1 MKAGFVEKLI
11 GRLGKIGP
19 EDVQNYFLRLAE
31 EKGFLETVFNS
42 IQEGIIV
49 TDAKGRITYL
59 NDAACQLFGLEAEE
73 SIGKR
78 LDERVR
84 GLDWSALSRS
94 EGPISRDME
103 IFYPS
108 NRFINFYS
116 VPLVIER
123 AANASSINIDKI
135 DISGEQVGHAI
146 ILRDITESRRTEQQT
161 IESER
166 LNALTLLAAGVAHEI
181 GNPLNS
187 LNIHLQL
194 IEREARKLDGTKGAE
209 LQESVEVARAE
220 INRLDSI
227 ISQFLR
233 AIRPTRPQL
242 PPENIN
248 AIVEE
253 AVRFLAPAIKNRD
266 IVVEQELRSHLPLL
280 ELDRD
285 QIKQAFYNVI
295 KNSFEAMKSRG
306 ILRIRTDM
314 DESHVIVRF
323 TDTGGGISAENL
335 SRVFE
340 PYFTTKTSGTGL
352 GLLIVRRIVREH
364 GGEFSIEQKLWG
376 DPVLGYHLIN
386 IFLHG
391 FAAIVLLQ
399 ILLRLKVPGAW
410 LAAGLFALHPIQ
422 VESVAWISEIKNTL
436 SGLFF
441 FCSILAY
448 LNFDQNRSRVAY
460 FGSLALFL
468 FGLMCKTAIAPLPAI
483 ILAVLWWRRGRLR
496 LRDDVVPSLPFF
508 GLGIGAGLFT
518 AWVERNF
525 VGAHGTVF
533 QLSILQRCLIAAR
546 DFWFYLFKLLWP
558 VKLTFIYPRWQI
570 SSAVWWQYLFP
581 LALILLL
588 AVLWQLR
595 KNFRAPLAAALVFLG
610 LLFPAL
616 GFINVYPFIY
626 SFVADHFQYLA
637 CFGPL
642 TFVVAGI
649 MMAVDSAVSE

>member
-19 EDVQNYFLRLAE
+19 EEVQNYFLRLAQ

-49 TDAKGRITYL
+49 TDSKGRITYL
-59 NDAACQLFGLEAEE
+59 NDAACQLFGLEAED
-73 SIGKR
+73 SLGKR

-84 GLDWSALSRS
+84 GLDWNALSR
-94 EGPISRDME
+94 EGAVSRDME
-103 IFYPS
+103 IFYPT

-123 AANASSINIDKI
+123 QDFVAGDAVPGPGSATAAT
-135 DISGEQVGHAI
+135 GERVGHAI

-194 IEREARKLDGTKGAE
+194 IEREARKLDGAKGAE

-227 ISQFLR
+227 ITQFLR

-242 PPENIN
+242 RPENIN
-248 AIVEE
+248 TIVEE
-253 AVRFLAPAIKNRD
+253 AVRFFALEIKDRD
-266 IVVEQELRSHLPLL
+266 VVVEQELRSDLPLL

-285 QIKQAFYNVI
+285 QMKQAFYNVI

-306 ILRIRTDM
+306 ILRIRTDL

-364 GGEFSIEQKLWG
+364 GGELSIESSEGKGLTLTIRLPHIDRRVRMLEAGDSSSKL
-376 DPVLGYHLIN
+376 
-386 IFLHG
+386 
-391 FAAIVLLQ
+391 
-399 ILLRLKVPGAW
+399 
-410 LAAGLFALHPIQ
+410 
-422 VESVAWISEIKNTL
+422 
-436 SGLFF
+436 
-441 FCSILAY
+441 
-448 LNFDQNRSRVAY
+448 
-460 FGSLALFL
+460 
-468 FGLMCKTAIAPLPAI
+468 
-483 ILAVLWWRRGRLR
+483 
-496 LRDDVVPSLPFF
+496 
-508 GLGIGAGLFT
+508 
-518 AWVERNF
+518 
-525 VGAHGTVF
+525 
-533 QLSILQRCLIAAR
+533 
-546 DFWFYLFKLLWP
+546 
-558 VKLTFIYPRWQI
+558 
-570 SSAVWWQYLFP
+570 SA
-581 LALILLL
+581 
-588 AVLWQLR
+588 
-595 KNFRAPLAAALVFLG
+595 
-610 LLFPAL
+610 
-616 GFINVYPFIY
+616 
-626 SFVADHFQYLA
+626 S
-637 CFGPL
+637 
-642 TFVVAGI
+642 
-649 MMAVDSAVSE
+649 